1 MSFRGRR
8 QKGFSLIEVL
18 IALVIAMIV
27 IAGVY
32 RAFSVQQKNFV
43 IQEQVSEV
51 QQSVRTV
58 MDLIARDIRM
68 AGFGQPPW
76 AVGGSSDTVTIT
88 VGPNPAPNR
97 DITLELVGAFASPIA
112 LLGSPATIG
121 QNQIV
126 LDHNEEFIKDENL
139 LVFEQY
145 YESDPSGNPLAAPIP
160 SIRYTNAVVWNATGP
175 GGSSTIAI
183 DADGSTT
190 GTRDGLDIDLRAD
203 DASSA
208 NRKIL
213 SQVYKVEK
221 IIYRWVENTRS
232 LQRNNSLLATDVS
245 DFQVTDLG
253 NGSLQ
258 VVLTVETRTDDP
270 EFAAGRRART
280 LTSTIRARNVIT
292 S

>member
-1 MSFRGRR
+1 MNVPGKR

-32 RAFSVQQKNFV
+32 RAFTVQQKNFV

-76 AVGGSSDTVTIT
+76 AVGGSSNPVTIT
-88 VGPNPAPNR
+88 IGPNLNN
-97 DITLELVGAFASPIA
+97 
-112 LLGSPATIG
+112 
-121 QNQIV
+121 NQD
-126 LDHNEEFIKDENL
+126 LAKDENL
-139 LVFEQY
+139 LVFEQF

-160 SIRYTNAVVWNATGP
+160 SIRYTNAVVWTSTGP
-175 GGSSTIAI
+175 GGSTTIDI

-203 DASSA
+203 ADASA
-208 NRKIL
+208 NRKIF
-213 SQVYKVEK
+213 SHVYKVEK
-221 IIYRWVENTRS
+221 ITYHWVENTRS
-232 LQRNNSLLATDVS
+232 LERNNSLLATDVR
-245 DFQVTDLG
+245 DFQVTDRG
-253 NGSLQ
+253 DGSFQ

-270 EFAAGRRART
+270 DFAAGRRART

>member
-1 MSFRGRR
+1 MSVPGKR

-18 IALVIAMIV
+18 IALVIGLIV

-32 RAFSVQQKNFV
+32 RAFTAQQKNFV

-88 VGPNPAPNR
+88 IGPNPAPNR
-97 DITLELVGAFASPIA
+97 DITLELVGAFATPIA

-126 LDHNEEFIKDENL
+126 LDHNEDLVKDENL

-145 YESDPSGNPLAAPIP
+145 YGSDPSGNPLAPPIP
-160 SIRYTNAVVWNATGP
+160 SIRYTNAVVWSSTGP
-175 GGSSTIAI
+175 GGSTTIDI
-183 DADGSTT
+183 DANGSTT

-203 DASSA
+203 ADAAA
-208 NRKIL
+208 NRKIF

-221 IIYRWVENTRS
+221 ITYHWVENTRT
-232 LQRNNSLLATDVS
+232 LERNNSLLATDVS
-245 DFQVTDLG
+245 SFQVTDLG
-253 NGSLQ
+253 SGSFQ

-270 EFAAGRRART
+270 DFAAGRRART

>member
-1 MSFRGRR
+1 MSIPRKGHR
-8 QKGFSLIEVL
+8 GFSLIEVL
-18 IALVIAMIV
+18 IALVLAMIV

-32 RAFSVQQKNFV
+32 RAFTVQQKSFV

-58 MDLIARDIRM
+58 MDLIARDVRM

-88 VGPNPAPNR
+88 VGPSPAPNR
-97 DITLELVGAFASPIA
+97 DITLELVGAFATPIA
-112 LLGSPATIG
+112 LLGSPASLG

-126 LDHNEEFIKDENL
+126 LDHNEELVRDENL

-145 YESDPSGNPLAAPIP
+145 YDSDPSGNPLVAPIP
-160 SIRYTNAVVWNATGP
+160 SIRYTNAVVWSSTGP
-175 GGSSTIAI
+175 GGATTIAI

-190 GTRDGLDIDLRAD
+190 GTQDGLDIDLRAD

-208 NRKIL
+208 NRKTY

-221 IIYRWVENTRS
+221 ITYHWVENTQT
-232 LQRNNSLLATDVS
+232 LERNNSLLATDVS
-245 DFQVTDLG
+245 NFQLTDLG
-253 NGSLQ
+253 NGSYQ
-258 VVLTVETRTDDP
+258 IVLTVQTRTDDP
-270 EFAAGRRART
+270 DFAAGRRART
-280 LTSTIRARNVIT
+280 LTSTIRARNVST

>member
-1 MSFRGRR
+1 MSVPGKR

-18 IALVIAMIV
+18 IALVIGLIV

-32 RAFSVQQKNFV
+32 RAFTAQQKNFV

-88 VGPNPAPNR
+88 IGPNPAPNR
-97 DITLELVGAFASPIA
+97 DITLELVGAFATPIA

-126 LDHNEEFIKDENL
+126 LDHNEDLVKDENL

-145 YESDPSGNPLAAPIP
+145 YGSDPSGNPLAPPIP
-160 SIRYTNAVVWNATGP
+160 SIRYTNAVVWSSTGP
-175 GGSSTIAI
+175 GGSITIDI
-183 DADGSTT
+183 DANGSTT

-203 DASSA
+203 AAVAA
-208 NRKIL
+208 NRKIF
-213 SQVYKVEK
+213 SHVYKVEK
-221 IIYRWVENTRS
+221 ITYHWVENTRT
-232 LQRNNSLLATDVS
+232 LERNNSLLATDVS
-245 DFQVTDLG
+245 SFQVTDLG
-253 NGSLQ
+253 SGSFQ

-270 EFAAGRRART
+270 DFAAGRRART

>member
-1 MSFRGRR
+1 MSVPGKR

-32 RAFSVQQKNFV
+32 RAFTVQQKNFV

-76 AVGGSSDTVTIT
+76 AVGGSSGAVTIT
-88 VGPNPAPNR
+88 IGPNPAPNR
-97 DITLELVGAFASPIA
+97 DIALELVGAFATPMA

-126 LDHNEEFIKDENL
+126 LDHNEDLAKDENL

-160 SIRYTNAVVWNATGP
+160 SIRYTNAVVWNSTGP
-175 GGSSTIAI
+175 GGQTTIDI
-183 DADGSTT
+183 DANGSTT
-190 GTRDGLDIDLRAD
+190 GTRDNLDIDLRAD
-203 DASSA
+203 AAAAA
-208 NRKIL
+208 NRKIF
-213 SQVYKVEK
+213 SHVYKVEK
-221 IIYRWVENTRS
+221 VTYRWVENTRS
-232 LQRNNSLLATDVS
+232 LERNNSLLATDVS
-245 DFQVTDLG
+245 NFQVTDFG
-253 NGSLQ
+253 NGSFQ

-270 EFAAGRRART
+270 DFAAGRRART

>member
-76 AVGGSSDTVTIT
+76 AVGGSSNTVTIT

-112 LLGSPATIG
+112 LLGSAATIG

-160 SIRYTNAVVWNATGP
+160 SIRYTNVVVWSATGP
-175 GGSSTIAI
+175 GGATTIAI
-183 DADGSTT
+183 DANGSTT
-190 GTRDGLDIDLRAD
+190 GTQDGLDIDLRAD

-213 SQVYKVEK
+213 SQVYKVER

-232 LQRNNSLLATDVS
+232 LRQPTTASRRLS
-245 DFQVTDLG
+245 DL
-253 NGSLQ
+253 
-258 VVLTVETRTDDP
+258 
-270 EFAAGRRART
+270 
-280 LTSTIRARNVIT
+280 IR
-292 S
+292 